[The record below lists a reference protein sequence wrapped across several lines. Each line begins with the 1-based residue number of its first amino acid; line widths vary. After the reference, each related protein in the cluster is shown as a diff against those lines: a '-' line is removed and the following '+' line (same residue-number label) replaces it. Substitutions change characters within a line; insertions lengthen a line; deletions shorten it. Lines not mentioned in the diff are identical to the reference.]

1 METLSAADGL
11 SLAVER
17 HPVADCRGR
26 VVIVHGYAEHKGR
39 YRKLISELTGSGY
52 ECHLIDLRG
61 HGASGGRRGH
71 VARFGEYRED
81 LHLVARAAGANRP
94 PGVPLLLLGHSLGG
108 LVSLDYVLHH
118 PETFSALAVSSPFLA
133 PAFAIPPLKKTLG
146 TLAAHI
152 LPTLAVP
159 SGLEAAWLS
168 HDPEVV
174 RAYTQDP
181 LVFPTTT
188 VGWFREVEAAQEE
201 VFARAPEIRLPA
213 LFLVGG
219 SDPIAAP
226 PRARALFA
234 RLGSADKRLVVYDGL
249 FHEVFNELER
259 ARVVADLLAWL
270 AERTP
275 PRSGAGFVSAYPLP
289 PARS

>member
-1 METLSAADGL
+1 MDTLKAAGGL

-17 HPVADCRGR
+17 HPVADRRAR

-39 YRKLISELTGSGY
+39 YRKLVSELTGAGY
-52 ECHLIDLRG
+52 ECHLFDLRG
-61 HGASGGRRGH
+61 HGGSGGRRGH
-71 VARFGEYRED
+71 VARFGDYRED
-81 LHLVARAAGANRP
+81 LHLVARAAGADLP
-94 PGVPLLLLGHSLGG
+94 PGVPLILLGHSLGG
-108 LVSLDYVLHH
+108 LVSLDFVIHH
-118 PETFSALAVSSPFLA
+118 PETFAALAVSSPFLA
-133 PAFAIPPLKKTLG
+133 PAFSIPPLKKTLG
-146 TLAAHI
+146 TLAARV

-159 SGLEAAWLS
+159 SGLDAAWLS

-174 RAYTQDP
+174 RAYTEDP

-188 VGWFREVEAAQEE
+188 LGWFTAVEAAQEE

-213 LFLVGG
+213 LFLIG
-219 SDPIAAP
+219 SGDPIAAP

-234 RLGSADKRLVVYDGL
+234 RLGSADKRLEVYDGL

-270 AERTP
+270 EERTQ
-275 PRSGAGFVSAYPLP
+275 PR
-289 PARS
+289 